1 MIIPS
6 ITCGDQTY
14 GNFQFFAK
22 GFMGEVY
29 KGDDGHGKPVILKLS
44 RPTVAVYEQQLE
56 NEIRVCREMHH
67 PNIVNTLATGKI
79 VLYGETGEVGAD
91 DGSDCAKGDCAEYYY
106 MLQDF
111 YEGGNLKSRIR
122 PGIPLETCM
131 DWFRQ
136 IAAGVKA
143 LHEKFVHRDLKPE
156 NILIDFEG
164 HLRIADFGLA
174 KVLGDSKIF
183 DVSDSPRD
191 TAAKDPFNGWG
202 TVEYM
207 APECWTFGETTP
219 ATDIYSLGIMFYEIL
234 TGELPCKSHK
244 ARDLKEFHLNQP
256 LPRLTD
262 PSLAEIQKCLD
273 VMTAKNPADRR
284 LMDFAQSP

>member
-1 MIIPS
+1 LIIPL

-79 VLYGETGEVGAD
+79 VLKGCAD
-91 DGSDCAKGDCAEYYY
+91 DVANSDRAEYYY

-111 YEGGNLKSRIR
+111 YEGGDLKSRIR

-136 IAAGVKA
+136 ITAGVKA

-164 HLRIADFGLA
+164 NLRIADFGLA
-174 KVLGDSKIF
+174 KVLGEDVFLSGF
-183 DVSDSPRD
+183 DNMKDA
-191 TAAKDPFNGWG
+191 AAKDPFNGWG

-244 ARDLKEFHLNQP
+244 ARDLKEFHLHEP
-256 LPRLTD
+256 LPRLAD

-284 LMDFAQSP
+284 LMDFAQIP

>member
-1 MIIPS
+1 MDGCGLIIPA
-6 ITCGDQTY
+6 ITCDDQTY
-14 GNFQFFAK
+14 GDFVFFAK

-29 KGDDGHGKPVILKLS
+29 KGCDSHGKPVILKLS
-44 RPTVAVYEQQLE
+44 RPTVAVYEQQLG
-56 NEIRVCREMHH
+56 NEIRVCREMQH
-67 PNIVNTLATGKI
+67 PNIVHTLATGKL
-79 VLYGETGEVGAD
+79 VLDGAI
-91 DGSDCAKGDCAEYYY
+91 GVCGAGCAKDGAAEYYY

-111 YEGGNLKSRIR
+111 YEGGDLKSRIR
-122 PGIPLETCM
+122 SGIPLETCV

-136 IAAGVKA
+136 IVAGVKA

-156 NILIDFEG
+156 NILIDSEG
-164 HLRIADFGLA
+164 NLRIADFGLA
-174 KVLGDSKIF
+174 KVLTSG
-183 DVSDSPRD
+183 SDSPKD
-191 TAAKDPFNGWG
+191 AAAKDPFNGWG

-244 ARDLKEFHLNQP
+244 ARDLKEFHLHEP
-256 LPRLTD
+256 LPRLAD

-284 LMDFAQSP
+284 LMDFAQIP